1 MVQIAGEIV
10 IRRPVE
16 IVFDTLTNPRQERHY
31 NDRVLAA
38 EMLTPGPIAVGSRLE
53 QPVRALGRTDPATID
68 ITGFERPSRMALTI
82 NRHVGVQARRR
93 FVPDVLR
100 FLT

>member
-1 MVQIAGEIV
+1 MVQVAGEIV

-16 IVFDTLTNPRQERHY
+16 IVFDTLTDPRQERHY

-38 EMLTPGPIAVGSRLE
+38 EMLTPGPIAVGSRFE
-53 QPVRALGRTDPATID
+53 QQVRALGRTDPATID
-68 ITGFERPSRMALTI
+68 ISGFEPSRMALTI
-82 NRHVGVQARRR
+82 NGHVGVQARRR